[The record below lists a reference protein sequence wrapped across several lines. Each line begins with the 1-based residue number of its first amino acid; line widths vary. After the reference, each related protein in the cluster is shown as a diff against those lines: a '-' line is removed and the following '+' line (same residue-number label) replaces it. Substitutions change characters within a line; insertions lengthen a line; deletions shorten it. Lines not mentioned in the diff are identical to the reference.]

1 MKNKLIEE
9 LKQRVNEYIED
20 KKEIKLIEDAI
31 TYADEKLKGHKAFNG
46 SALFLHVLR
55 STITLTKLH
64 SDYMCIVCG
73 LINWVPVVNDNVGM
87 SEIKDK
93 FGSEAVEIIESLSKI
108 NKLKLRKDDK
118 HSNSYLRKII
128 VGLSTDVRV
137 IVIKLAERHDNL
149 KYVFTEDTPER
160 KEKAL
165 ETERILIP
173 LAHRLGINYIKTEL
187 DDLCLKYLKPDIYK
201 EIEEELDED
210 RTELNNKLEKM
221 KHDISEILTDNG
233 IKFRIKGRVKSIHS
247 LYDKLSKGKT
257 MNQIYDVLALRII
270 TSKVSDCYLIIGLIH
285 ASYKSLPNRFKDYIN
300 NPKENM
306 YQSLHTGIIGP
317 DGSIFEVQIR
327 TEEMDEIAE
336 YGIASHW
343 SYKEHSTKVI
353 QNLMEQ
359 KLELFRN
366 AIDPAES
373 DSEIEEGFKETFAD
387 DMIYVYSPKG
397 DVLELPK
404 GATPVDFAY
413 RIHSHVGDTMTGAI
427 VNGNIVPI
435 DTELKNDDVVNIK
448 TNNNSTPKKEWLN
461 FVKTSQA
468 KNKIKAFFSKLD
480 REMYIERGEK
490 LLEKEIRKRNW
501 SINETL
507 SKDNINKLLET
518 LKLKDYDELKLGIGS
533 LRYTASY
540 VISLIN
546 EDKHDISDMIL
557 EKISLNNGVDNKNY
571 KKDIIVSGYDDILV
585 NIANCCKPIYG
596 DPIVGYITKGKGMS
610 IHKESCPNVKN
621 VDRLIKCSWNE
632 NRNTEDYITRIRVET
647 ISDDNNILDIVTICS
662 QRGVSL
668 ENINT
673 FNNLDYELLIKVKD
687 TEKLKLFMNDLKSL
701 SFVRNVERM
710 NI

>member
-31 TYADEKLKGHKAFNG
+31 IYADEKLKGHKSFNG

-149 KYVFTEDTPER
+149 KCVFTEDTPER

-507 SKDNINKLLET
+507 SKDNINKLLEI

>member
-31 TYADEKLKGHKAFNG
+31 IYADEKLKGHKSFNG

>member
-1 MKNKLIEE
+1 MKNELIKD
-9 LKQRVNEYIED
+9 LKNRVKEYITDE
-20 KKEIKLIEDAI
+20 KEISLINEAI
-31 TYADEKLKGHKAFNG
+31 VYAEKNLKGQKAFNG
-46 SALFLHVLR
+46 EDFIFHMLR

-64 SDYMCIVCG
+64 SDYISIVCG
-73 LINWVPVVNDNVGM
+73 LINWIPIKNPKVGI
-87 SEIKDK
+87 EDIKGK
-93 FGSEAVEIIESLSKI
+93 FGEEVVEIIESLSKI

-118 HSNSYLRKII
+118 HSNDYLRKIM
-128 VGLSTDVRV
+128 VGLATDVRV
-137 IVIKLAERHDNL
+137 IIIKLAERHDNL
-149 KYVFTEDTPER
+149 KYIFTEDTPDR

-173 LAHRLGINYIKTEL
+173 LAHRLGINYIKNEL
-187 DDLCLKYLKPDIYK
+187 DDLCLKYLKPEIYK
-201 EIEEELDED
+201 EIEEELEVD
-210 RTELNNKLEKM
+210 RSELNNKLEKM
-221 KHDISEILTDNG
+221 KNDLSELLTDNN

-257 MNQIYDVLALRII
+257 MNQIYDILALRII

-285 ASYKSLPNRFKDYIN
+285 SQYKSLPKRFKDYIN

-366 AIDPAES
+366 ALDPLDS
-373 DSEIEEGFKETFAD
+373 DSEIEEGFKENFAN

-397 DVLELPK
+397 DVIEMPS

-427 VNGNIVPI
+427 VNGNMVPI
-435 DTELKNDDVVNIK
+435 DTELHNDDVVNIK
-448 TNNNSTPKKEWLN
+448 TNNNSKPKKEWLN

-468 KNKIKAFFSKLD
+468 KNKIKAYFSKLD
-480 REMYIERGEK
+480 REAYIEKGEK
-490 LLEKEIRKRNW
+490 LLEREIRKRNW

-507 SKDNINKLLET
+507 SKENINKLLKI
-518 LKLKDYDELKLGIGS
+518 LKLKDYDELKLGVGS

-540 VISLIN
+540 IMSLLT
-546 EDKHDISDMIL
+546 EDKHDISDIIL
-557 EKISLNNGVDNKNY
+557 EKISFNNGIDKKNY
-571 KKDIIVSGYDDILV
+571 KKDIIVAGYDDILV
-585 NIANCCKPIYG
+585 NIANCCKPVYG
-596 DPIVGYITKGKGMS
+596 DDIVGYITKGHGLS
-610 IHKESCPNVKN
+610 VHKASCPNVKN
-621 VDRLIKCSWNE
+621 LDRMIECSWNE
-632 NRNTEDYITRIRVET
+632 NRNTEDYITRIRIET
-647 ISDDNNILDIVTICS
+647 ESDENNILDIVTKCS

-673 FNNLDYELLIKVKD
+673 SNNYDYELLIKVSD
-687 TEKLKLFMNDLKSL
+687 AEKLNLFMVDLKSL
-701 SFVRNVERM
+701 PFVRKVERI

>member
-31 TYADEKLKGHKAFNG
+31 TYADEKLKGHKSFNG

>member
-31 TYADEKLKGHKAFNG
+31 IYADEKLKGHKAFNG
-46 SALFLHVLR
+46 EALFLHVLR

-149 KYVFTEDTPER
+149 KCVFTEDTPER

-673 FNNLDYELLIKVKD
+673 FTNLDYELLIKVKD

>member
-31 TYADEKLKGHKAFNG
+31 IYADEKLKGHKSFNG

-149 KYVFTEDTPER
+149 KCVFTEDTPER